1 VKKYKKEVKKGLV
14 KAMNNKI
21 IRMKK
26 QIKLSGRILSKWWKC
41 WLVRYV
47 DVRKE

>member
-1 VKKYKKEVKKGLV
+1 
-14 KAMNNKI
+14 MNNKI

-26 QIKLSGRILSKWWKC
+26 QVKLSGRILSMWWKC

-47 DVRKE
+47 DVRKGRRGMIGVKKSVK